1 MLAVPWS
8 ADCHSKLLVLA
19 EQEQIQKLD
28 FLEPV
33 VALVFSEEKISLLST
48 KGKVEMTVQMQAK
61 V

>member
-8 ADCHSKLLVLA
+8 ADCHSKLLVLP
-19 EQEQIQKLD
+19 EQEEIQKPD

-33 VALVFSEEKISLLST
+33 EGLVFSEEKISLLST
-48 KGKVEMTVQMQAK
+48 KGKIEMTVQMQAK